1 MNEDGKVL
9 QDSRGRPRKVVVGE
23 DGKTIFGMISC
34 SFSCYQL
41 LALNLANI
49 C

>member
-23 DGKTIFGMISC
+23 DGKTIFGMISY
-34 SFSCYQL
+34 SFSFYQL
-41 LALNLANI
+41 LALNVVNI